1 MEDECPIEAIC
12 TLMETFKGFGL
23 AELMVYISVPNVR
36 DRRESSTIRNVEE
49 GRMMQMKNAAL
60 IVTSSDLI

>member
-1 MEDECPIEAIC
+1 ME
-12 TLMETFKGFGL
+12 MFKGFDL
-23 AELMVYISVPNVR
+23 AELMVYILVPNVR